1 MTLRRR
7 NIDLT
12 STPQVE
18 SSGRAIK
25 ITTGGAT
32 GQVWNNC
39 TGELSIHCAARLARE
54 IRKALHKQ
62 RQDVLASYDSAIKY
76 AEGSNW

>member
-1 MTLRRR
+1 MVVRRR

-12 STPQVE
+12 LTPQVE
-18 SSGRAIK
+18 SSGHGIK

-39 TGELSIHCAARLARE
+39 SGELSIHCAARLARE
-54 IRKALHKQ
+54 LRKVLHKK
-62 RQDVLASYDSAIKY
+62 RQDVIASYDSAIKH
-76 AEGSNW
+76 AEGSDW